1 MKLNERMKKLINILY
16 ENDGIISGDFL
27 GSNLGVTSR
36 TIRNDIKQINEMSK
50 LIGCQVDSIVGRGYI
65 LNIFDIELF
74 EESLE
79 SSEKEFTFLEK
90 RLDDELNLIIKNT
103 LSITKNTFQ
112 QIIDLLHISD
122 STFNKDL
129 ILLKSKIK
137 NSEVTISKDKNNI
150 VVFEGNETD
159 IRGEIVYILYN
170 NLNLD
175 TLENNQN
182 IIDIFGITKIQNIK
196 NSLEKFI
203 KETNYQLSDELFSLL
218 LLHIAVG
225 LHRPSVEYEP
235 YKDARSKEV
244 YKMIKNSLKSID
256 YIYKSNLTQD
266 SWFYTN
272 MFLTINNFYNKNI
285 DNKIYSYLERKTIK
299 ILEQIQEETNIQF
312 LYDSILING
321 LVLHLNGLIERKK
334 FNIIFNNQNLN
345 SIKHTYPLAYEIAI
359 IYAKEISNIF
369 NLNIDDNELDLI
381 TIHFGGSLERIKSH
395 RVEPKNVVVVCGYGI
410 AIGTLVKERLK
421 NEFGNQF
428 VFKAI
433 LNSNEVFNYDLS
445 NIDYIFTTVP
455 LDIPNHNQK
464 IINVDIALTNT
475 NIKDIEYHI
484 NYGETYDLLL
494 ELLSKDNFYK
504 NVSVETSEE
513 AIKYLA
519 SKMVENGSID
529 EENVQEI
536 LKREE
541 LSSTEIGNLV
551 AIPHCFN
558 TFSNKS
564 AIGVMTLEKPIVWKK
579 EKVQILFL
587 IVLSSDKKAV
597 WNNVFKL
604 FYPVLTDEKA
614 IKNIINQF
622 NFDELINELLKA
634 RKED

>member
-1 MKLNERMKKLINILY
+1 M
-16 ENDGIISGDFL
+16 
-27 GSNLGVTSR
+27 
-36 TIRNDIKQINEMSK
+36 
-50 LIGCQVDSIVGRGYI
+50 
-65 LNIFDIELF
+65 
-74 EESLE
+74 
-79 SSEKEFTFLEK
+79 
-90 RLDDELNLIIKNT
+90 
-103 LSITKNTFQ
+103 
-112 QIIDLLHISD
+112 
-122 STFNKDL
+122 
-129 ILLKSKIK
+129 
-137 NSEVTISKDKNNI
+137 
-150 VVFEGNETD
+150 
-159 IRGEIVYILYN
+159 
-170 NLNLD
+170 
-175 TLENNQN
+175 
-182 IIDIFGITKIQNIK
+182 
-196 NSLEKFI
+196 
-203 KETNYQLSDELFSLL
+203 

-266 SWFYTN
+266 AWFYTN

-395 RVEPKNVVVVCGYGI
+395 KVEPKNVVVVCGYGI

-421 NEFGNQF
+421 NEFGKQF

-433 LNSNEVFNYDLS
+433 LNSSEVFNYDLS

-455 LDIPNHNQK
+455 LDIPNYNQK

-504 NVSVETSEE
+504 N
-513 AIKYLA
+513 
-519 SKMVENGSID
+519 D
-529 EENVQEI
+529 Q
-536 LKREE
+536 LKQ
-541 LSSTEIGNLV
+541 V
-551 AIPHCFN
+551 
-558 TFSNKS
+558 
-564 AIGVMTLEKPIVWKK
+564 KK
-579 EKVQILFL
+579 LL
-587 IVLSSDKKAV
+587 
-597 WNNVFKL
+597 
-604 FYPVLTDEKA
+604 
-614 IKNIINQF
+614 NI
-622 NFDELINELLKA
+622 
-634 RKED
+634 

>member
-79 SSEKEFTFLEK
+79 STKKEFTFLEK

-170 NLNLD
+170 NLNSD

-266 SWFYTN
+266 AWFYTN

-395 RVEPKNVVVVCGYGI
+395 KVEPKNVVVVCGYGI

-421 NEFGNQF
+421 NEFGKQF

-433 LNSNEVFNYDLS
+433 LNSSEVFNYDLS

-455 LDIPNHNQK
+455 LDIPNYNQK

-529 EENVQEI
+529 KENVEDI

-564 AIGVMTLEKPIVWKK
+564 AIGVMTLKKPIIWKK

>member
-1 MKLNERMKKLINILY
+1 MKLNDRMKKLINILY

-170 NLNLD
+170 NLNSD

-266 SWFYTN
+266 AWFYTN

-395 RVEPKNVVVVCGYGI
+395 KVEPKNVVVVCGYGI

-421 NEFGNQF
+421 NEFGKQF

-433 LNSNEVFNYDLS
+433 LNSSEVFNYDLS

-455 LDIPNHNQK
+455 LDIPNYNQK

-529 EENVQEI
+529 KENVEDI

-564 AIGVMTLEKPIVWKK
+564 AIGVMTLKKPIIWKK

>member
-1 MKLNERMKKLINILY
+1 MKLNDRMKKLINILY

-79 SSEKEFTFLEK
+79 STKKEFTFLEK

-170 NLNLD
+170 NLNSD

-266 SWFYTN
+266 AWFYTN

-395 RVEPKNVVVVCGYGI
+395 KVEPKNVVVVCGYGI

-421 NEFGNQF
+421 NEFGKQF

-433 LNSNEVFNYDLS
+433 LNSSEVFNYDLS

-455 LDIPNHNQK
+455 LDIPNYNQK

-529 EENVQEI
+529 KENVQEI

-564 AIGVMTLEKPIVWKK
+564 AIGVMTLEKPIIWKK

>member
-1 MKLNERMKKLINILY
+1 MKLNDRMKKLINILY
-16 ENDGIISGDFL
+16 ENEGIISGDFL

-79 SSEKEFTFLEK
+79 STKKEFTFLEK

-170 NLNLD
+170 NLNSD

-266 SWFYTN
+266 AWFYTN

-395 RVEPKNVVVVCGYGI
+395 KVEPKNVVVVCGYGI

-421 NEFGNQF
+421 NEFGKQF

-433 LNSNEVFNYDLS
+433 LNSSEVFNYDLS

-455 LDIPNHNQK
+455 LDIPNYNQK

-529 EENVQEI
+529 KENVEDI

-564 AIGVMTLEKPIVWKK
+564 AIGVMTLKKPIIWKK

>member
-1 MKLNERMKKLINILY
+1 MKLNDRMKKLINILY

-79 SSEKEFTFLEK
+79 STKKEFTFLEK

-170 NLNLD
+170 NLNSD

-266 SWFYTN
+266 AWFYTN

-395 RVEPKNVVVVCGYGI
+395 KVEPKNVVVVCGYGI

-421 NEFGNQF
+421 NEFGKQF

-433 LNSNEVFNYDLS
+433 LNSSEVFNYDLS

-455 LDIPNHNQK
+455 LDIPNYNQK

-529 EENVQEI
+529 KENVQDI

-564 AIGVMTLEKPIVWKK
+564 AIGVMTLKKPIIWKK

>member
-1 MKLNERMKKLINILY
+1 MKLNDRMKKLINILY

-79 SSEKEFTFLEK
+79 STKKEFTFLEK

-266 SWFYTN
+266 AWFYTN

-395 RVEPKNVVVVCGYGI
+395 KVEPKNVVVVCGYGI

-421 NEFGNQF
+421 NEFGKQF

-433 LNSNEVFNYDLS
+433 LNSSEVFNYDLS

-455 LDIPNHNQK
+455 LDIPNYNQK

-529 EENVQEI
+529 KENVEDI

-564 AIGVMTLEKPIVWKK
+564 AIGVMTLKKPIIWKK

>member
-1 MKLNERMKKLINILY
+1 MKLNDRMKKLINILY

-395 RVEPKNVVVVCGYGI
+395 KVEPKNVVVVCGYGI

-421 NEFGNQF
+421 NEFGKQF

-433 LNSNEVFNYDLS
+433 LNSSEVFNYDLS

-455 LDIPNHNQK
+455 LDIPNYNQK

-529 EENVQEI
+529 KENVQEI

-564 AIGVMTLEKPIVWKK
+564 AIGVMTLEKPIIWKK

>member
-1 MKLNERMKKLINILY
+1 MKLNDRMKKLINILY

-79 SSEKEFTFLEK
+79 STKKEFTFLEK

-395 RVEPKNVVVVCGYGI
+395 KVEPKNVVVVCGYGI

-421 NEFGNQF
+421 NEFGKQF

-433 LNSNEVFNYDLS
+433 LNSSEVFNYDLS

-455 LDIPNHNQK
+455 LDIPNYNQK

-529 EENVQEI
+529 KENVQEI

>member
-1 MKLNERMKKLINILY
+1 MKLNDRMKKLINILY

-79 SSEKEFTFLEK
+79 STKKEFTFLEK

-170 NLNLD
+170 NLNSD

-266 SWFYTN
+266 AWFYTN

-395 RVEPKNVVVVCGYGI
+395 KVEPKNVVVVCGYGI

>member
-1 MKLNERMKKLINILY
+1 MKLNDRMKKLINILY

-79 SSEKEFTFLEK
+79 STKKEFTFLEK

-170 NLNLD
+170 NLNSD

-266 SWFYTN
+266 AWFYTN

-395 RVEPKNVVVVCGYGI
+395 KVEPKNVVVVCGYGI

-421 NEFGNQF
+421 NEFGKQF

-564 AIGVMTLEKPIVWKK
+564 AIGVMTLKKPIIWKK

-587 IVLSSDKKAV
+587 IV
-597 WNNVFKL
+597 
-604 FYPVLTDEKA
+604 
-614 IKNIINQF
+614 
-622 NFDELINELLKA
+622 
-634 RKED
+634 

>member
-1 MKLNERMKKLINILY
+1 MKLNDRMKKLINILY
-16 ENDGIISGDFL
+16 ENEGIISGDFL

-79 SSEKEFTFLEK
+79 STKKEFTFLEK

-266 SWFYTN
+266 AWFYTN

-395 RVEPKNVVVVCGYGI
+395 KVEPKNVVVVCGYGI

-421 NEFGNQF
+421 NEFGKQF

-433 LNSNEVFNYDLS
+433 LNSSEVFNYDLS

-455 LDIPNHNQK
+455 LDIPNYNQK

-529 EENVQEI
+529 KENVEDI

-564 AIGVMTLEKPIVWKK
+564 AIGVMTLKKPIIWKK

-634 RKED
+634 

>member
-1 MKLNERMKKLINILY
+1 MKLNDRMKKLINILY

-79 SSEKEFTFLEK
+79 STKKEFTFLEK

-170 NLNLD
+170 NLNSD

-266 SWFYTN
+266 AWFYTN

-395 RVEPKNVVVVCGYGI
+395 KVEPKNVVVVCGYGI

-421 NEFGNQF
+421 NEFGKQF

-433 LNSNEVFNYDLS
+433 LNSSEVFNYDLS

-455 LDIPNHNQK
+455 LDIPNYNQK

-529 EENVQEI
+529 KENVQEI

-564 AIGVMTLEKPIVWKK
+564 AIGVMTLKKPIIWKK

>member
-1 MKLNERMKKLINILY
+1 MKLNDRMKKLINILY

-79 SSEKEFTFLEK
+79 STKKEFTFLEK

-170 NLNLD
+170 NLNSD

-395 RVEPKNVVVVCGYGI
+395 KVEPKNVVVVCGYGI

-421 NEFGNQF
+421 NEFGKQF

-433 LNSNEVFNYDLS
+433 LNSSEVFNYDLS

-455 LDIPNHNQK
+455 LDIPNYNQK

-529 EENVQEI
+529 KENVQEI

>member
-1 MKLNERMKKLINILY
+1 MKLNDRMKKLINILY

-79 SSEKEFTFLEK
+79 STKKEFTFLEK

-170 NLNLD
+170 NLNSD

-266 SWFYTN
+266 AWFYTN

-395 RVEPKNVVVVCGYGI
+395 KVEPKNVVVVCGYGI

-421 NEFGNQF
+421 NEFGKQF

-433 LNSNEVFNYDLS
+433 LNSSEVFNYDLS

-455 LDIPNHNQK
+455 LDIPNYNQK

-529 EENVQEI
+529 KENVEDI

-564 AIGVMTLEKPIVWKK
+564 AIGVMTLEKPIIWKK

>member
-1 MKLNERMKKLINILY
+1 MKLNDRMKKLINILY

-79 SSEKEFTFLEK
+79 STKKEFTFLEK

-170 NLNLD
+170 NLNSD

-266 SWFYTN
+266 AWFYTN

-395 RVEPKNVVVVCGYGI
+395 KVEPKNVVVVCGYGI

-421 NEFGNQF
+421 NEFGKQF

-433 LNSNEVFNYDLS
+433 LNSSEVFNYDLS

-455 LDIPNHNQK
+455 LDIPNYNQK

-529 EENVQEI
+529 KENVEDI

-564 AIGVMTLEKPIVWKK
+564 AIGVMTLKKPIIWKK

>member
-1 MKLNERMKKLINILY
+1 MKLNDRMKKLINILY
-16 ENDGIISGDFL
+16 ENEGIISGDFL

-170 NLNLD
+170 NLNSD

-266 SWFYTN
+266 AWFYTN

-395 RVEPKNVVVVCGYGI
+395 KVEPKNVVVVCGYGI

-421 NEFGNQF
+421 NEFGKQF

-433 LNSNEVFNYDLS
+433 LNSSEVFNYDLS

-455 LDIPNHNQK
+455 LDIPNYNQK

-529 EENVQEI
+529 KENVEDI

-564 AIGVMTLEKPIVWKK
+564 AIGVMTLKKPIIWKK